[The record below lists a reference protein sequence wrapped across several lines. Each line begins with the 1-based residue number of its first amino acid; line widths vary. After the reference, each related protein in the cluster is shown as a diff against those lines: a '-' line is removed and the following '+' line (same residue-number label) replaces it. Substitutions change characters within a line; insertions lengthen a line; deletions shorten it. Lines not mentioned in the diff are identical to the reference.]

1 MDEKREKESLESNQ
15 HKKSIILNVICSHV
29 TFIAKVFCK
38 IKRRK
43 TKGKVFNG
51 AGKWCAFNVTDLFNY
66 WWDTHTI
73 SKYIEIRANL
83 VLPQTMSFQT
93 CMITVM
99 VPYLDKKHKIS
110 YFDRYLTLY
119 CSKFMVNYS
128 NFKDFFYD
136 YFI

>member
-1 MDEKREKESLESNQ
+1 MTESKTFRISNFKQYSNYAHSVELKVAESARMMGKWTKKGRKRALESNQ

-66 WWDTHTI
+66 
-73 SKYIEIRANL
+73 
-83 VLPQTMSFQT
+83 
-93 CMITVM
+93 
-99 VPYLDKKHKIS
+99 
-110 YFDRYLTLY
+110 
-119 CSKFMVNYS
+119 
-128 NFKDFFYD
+128 
-136 YFI
+136 